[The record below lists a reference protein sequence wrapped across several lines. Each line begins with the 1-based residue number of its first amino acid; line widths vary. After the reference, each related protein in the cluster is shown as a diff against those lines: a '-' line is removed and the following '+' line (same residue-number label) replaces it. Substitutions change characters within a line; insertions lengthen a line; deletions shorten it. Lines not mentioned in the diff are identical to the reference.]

1 MAIHFTNPQ
10 ATFIHI
16 PKTGGSSFE
25 QWCYDNIEYD
35 RQEKHATL
43 LDAKRIWPK
52 LGTTFTFIRNPF
64 DRMVSMFHFI
74 GQRAIERIE
83 MRKQGQRTKKSTNQH
98 DDLLISDYYYKGFE
112 NWIEE
117 HSQNIHNPFDLGI
130 WLYERKTPM
139 VCWTNNEIDIVI
151 KIEKIQS
158 KICIIEDL
166 FKKKVNLPYLNKSVR
181 RHYKHYYNTNTKKIV
196 ENLFRKDLET
206 FGYNF

>member
-1 MAIHFTNPQ
+1 MAIHFSNHD

-43 LDAKRIWPK
+43 LDAKRIWPN

-151 KIEKIQS
+151 KIENIES

-166 FKKKVNLPYLNKSVR
+166 FKKKINLPYLNKSVR
-181 RHYKHYYNTNTKKIV
+181 KHYKHYYNTNTKKIV